1 MTAADRDRLA
11 GIFDRAAAV
20 YDTVEPRFFRD
31 IARGLVSRT
40 RLDPGAR
47 VLDVATGPGVVLGEI
62 GRAGPPGVC
71 LVGVD
76 ISAGMVREARARLS
90 AQGIP
95 AHVLLM
101 DAEHLGLA
109 DAGFDL
115 VAMSRAYPLPQRRA
129 MLSEVRRVL
138 PPGAGCTGVP
148 SCSTAA
154 ERGPRDADLARR
166 SPACS
171 RRGAKGVPPQPAIRI
186 HVRAAKRQR
195 Y

>member
-1 MTAADRDRLA
+1 VTAADRDRLA

-109 DAGFDL
+109 DARLRPRGH
-115 VAMSRAYPLPQRRA
+115 VPR
-129 MLSEVRRVL
+129 L
-138 PPGAGCTGVP
+138 PPAPATGH
-148 SCSTAA
+148 AQ
-154 ERGPRDADLARR
+154 RGPASAATRRRLHWRPELLYGTGTRAARR
-166 SPACS
+166 
-171 RRGAKGVPPQPAIRI
+171 
-186 HVRAAKRQR
+186 
-195 Y
+195 